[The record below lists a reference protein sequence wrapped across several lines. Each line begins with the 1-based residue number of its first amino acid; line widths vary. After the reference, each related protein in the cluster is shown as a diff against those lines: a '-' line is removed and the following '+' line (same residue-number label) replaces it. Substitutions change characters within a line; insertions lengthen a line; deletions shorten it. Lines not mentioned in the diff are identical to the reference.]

1 MGGEA
6 DLMPQHREMRGEVG
20 VGEWVHLHRGKG
32 EGGWDGAGWW
42 KGNWEGGYLL
52 KYNDLIKKFL
62 KRKKKANNKLPRFFL
77 VASS

>member
-52 KYNDLIKKFL
+52 KYK
-62 KRKKKANNKLPRFFL
+62 
-77 VASS
+77 